1 MKTTLF
7 LLLIVLSIVTVLPV
21 AAISSQD
28 IASQVHVT
36 SVDVNP
42 GTLYPYETG
51 IVTVNVENTGNQS
64 VAMSHATIS
73 SNDIHLIN
81 TNSYENMIYLNP
93 GSKMSFVFQVKA
105 GGNNGVY
112 FPIFSTDIKDS
123 GTLNYPFNVRVDSSD
138 ITVGVSQK
146 PDNFA
151 VSKKDTLSL
160 SVVNPRDSE
169 VDNLLIIPSGE
180 GIDVNPQQFFAS
192 KLDSMKSVDVPFSV
206 TPNTGSN
213 LTFHITFNNGV
224 DNKHSMDYSLDLP
237 IGEDKLGVI
246 PVVNNLALTSMGDY
260 YKLNGDISNSGI
272 NDAKGVIVTVKN
284 PASPV
289 DPSREES
296 IGSLSSGDF
305 SSFEITF
312 SSPDLVDVPLL
323 VQWKDN
329 DGNSFSKVID
339 LNLRSLAG
347 SGSGKVQ
354 PTGTSSR
361 GGAGGPFGGI
371 GRTSN
376 TGISGFIPLIAGIL
390 VIIVAIVLYKK
401 RRWIS
406 SKIKKN

>member
-1 MKTTLF
+1 MQKILL

-21 AAISSQD
+21 TALSSLD

-51 IVTVNVENTGNQS
+51 IVTVNVENTGKQS

-73 SNDIHLIN
+73 SNDIQLIN
-81 TNSYENMIYLNP
+81 TDSYDSMIYLNP
-93 GSKMSFVFQVKA
+93 GSKISFVFQIKA
-105 GGNNGVY
+105 GGNDGVY

-123 GTLNYPFNVRVDSSD
+123 GTLYYPFNVRVDSSD
-138 ITVGVSQK
+138 IKVGISQK

-160 SVVNPRDSE
+160 SVVNPRGYQ

-192 KLDSMKSVDVPFSV
+192 KLDSMDSVDVPFSV
-206 TPNTGSN
+206 TPNSGNN
-213 LTFHITFNNGV
+213 LTFHITYNNGI
-224 DNKHSMDYSLDLP
+224 DNKHSIDFPVSLL
-237 IGEDKLGVI
+237 IGADKLGVI

-272 NDAKGVIVTVKN
+272 NDAKGVIVTVKA
-284 PASPV
+284 PALAV

-312 SSPDLVDVPLL
+312 SSADLSDVPLL
-323 VQWKDN
+323 AQWKDN

-339 LNLRSLAG
+339 LNLRSLL
-347 SGSGKVQ
+347 SSSSGKLQ
-354 PTGTSSR
+354 STGTSR
-361 GGAGGPFGGI
+361 GNNG
-371 GRTSN
+371 
-376 TGISGFIPLIAGIL
+376 IAGFVPIIAGVL
-390 VIIVAIVLYKK
+390 VIIIVIVLYKK